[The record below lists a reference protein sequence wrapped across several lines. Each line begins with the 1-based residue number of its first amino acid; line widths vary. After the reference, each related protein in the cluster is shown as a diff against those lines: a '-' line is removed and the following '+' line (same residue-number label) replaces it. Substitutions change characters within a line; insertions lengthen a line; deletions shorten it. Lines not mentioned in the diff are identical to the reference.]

1 MLCIHLQRDDSDFA
15 DFFGASDGGSFFG
28 EIDEA
33 LKVKD
38 PSVEYYPE
46 PFCDMVAGEWEISRS
61 VPSCSLKWCS
71 IIKNTEWGIHSDSW
85 VGLTMIYDV
94 PPSCPPAQPLLPISH
109 QPMQNQAEG
118 GPAKIKVSLTSHPS
132 RCTTL

>member
-1 MLCIHLQRDDSDFA
+1 MFIITAIFKRAHLQRDDSDFA

-46 PFCDMVAGEWEISRS
+46 PFCDMVEGEWKISRL
-61 VPSCSLKWCS
+61 VLLQYKY
-71 IIKNTEWGIHSDSW
+71 IH
-85 VGLTMIYDV
+85 V
-94 PPSCPPAQPLLPISH
+94 
-109 QPMQNQAEG
+109 
-118 GPAKIKVSLTSHPS
+118 
-132 RCTTL
+132 